1 MPILADLWAEGE
13 QMMNIK
19 ISPLLW
25 RYMILRFL
33 SNFIFM
39 SLILLG
45 LILFFDVIEL
55 LRRATKFEDVPF
67 TRILQMSLLKLP
79 ELLETISPF
88 IILFSAMFTFWQF
101 NRRYETTI
109 FRTSGYS
116 IWQFAGPILTAVII
130 IGFLMTTLL
139 NPVKT
144 VLIKKFNT
152 LEANYLSKGEPQISL
167 LQNGLWLRQPS
178 ENGYLIMHAKRL
190 NVANWHLQEVMTLF
204 FNMDDS
210 FQWRI
215 DAPKAILDDGSWEF
229 DNAALSRANSPT
241 QEGLKMRVETAL
253 TANKIQDSF
262 SDPDTLSFW
271 SLPRHINTLQS
282 TGFDP
287 ASLKVHYQ
295 SLWARPFLFAALVL
309 IAACVSLRPPR
320 TQATFGLIVLGVSAG
335 FAIFFVTNFL
345 QALGASHQIGIAVA
359 AWSPIVITFLFGTG
373 VILSL
378 EDG

>member
-1 MPILADLWAEGE
+1 
-13 QMMNIK
+13 MNLK

-25 RYMILRFL
+25 RYMVLRFL
-33 SNFIFM
+33 ANFIFM

-45 LILFFDVIEL
+45 LIAFFDVIEL
-55 LRRATKFEDVPF
+55 LRRAAKFDDVPF
-67 TRILQMSLLKLP
+67 TRVLQMSFLKLP
-79 ELLETISPF
+79 DLMETISPF

-116 IWQFAGPILTAVII
+116 IWQFAGPILVSVIV
-130 IGFLMTTLL
+130 IGLLMTTVI
-139 NPVKT
+139 NPVRS
-144 VLIKKFNT
+144 VLLKKYNA
-152 LEANYLSKGEPQISL
+152 LEENYLSRGEPQIAL

-178 ENGYLIMHAKRL
+178 ESGYLIMHAKHL
-190 NVANWHLQEVMTLF
+190 DVANWNLQRVMTFF
-204 FNMDDS
+204 FNDDDS

-215 DAPKAILDDGSWEF
+215 DSPAAQLRSGAWEF
-229 DNAALSRANSPT
+229 ENAMLSRVSSPS
-241 QEGLKMRVETAL
+241 QQGLQMRVETSL

-271 SLPRHINTLQS
+271 NLPAQIQTLET

-287 ASLKVHYQ
+287 AGLKVHYQ
-295 SLWARPFLFAALVL
+295 ALWARPFLFAALVL

-320 TQATFGLIVLGVSAG
+320 TQATFGLIVLGVSSG
-335 FAIFFVTNFL
+335 FAIFFITNFL

-359 AWSPIVITFLFGTG
+359 AWSPILITFLFGTG